1 MVLSIDCI
9 INNINL
15 QNRYLN
21 EIINEGLMLNI
32 HTTITNI
39 PQAQRII
46 YFNKLLSNLKH
57 NLVKCKRNIYI
68 TLTPK
73 ELDEIYIKQFGKC
86 AISKKELTFI
96 YNKPP
101 KFIKKKINS
110 IKTINDF
117 NISIN
122 RINNNLSFNKSNIQ
136 LIACRI
142 NLMKNNLNNN
152 QFVELCSKV
161 VKNNNLIL

>member
-21 EIINEGLMLNI
+21 EVIKDGLMLNI
-32 HTTITNI
+32 HTNITNI
-39 PQAQRII
+39 PQTQRII

-57 NLVKCKRNIYI
+57 NLIKCKRDINI

-73 ELDEIYIKQFGKC
+73 DLDEIYIKQFGKC

-96 YNKPP
+96 YNKPA
-101 KFIKKKINS
+101 KFINKINS
-110 IKTINDF
+110 IKIINDF
-117 NISIN
+117 NVSIN
-122 RINNNLSFNKSNIQ
+122 RINNNLSFTKSNIQ

-142 NLMKNNLNNN
+142 NLMKNNLNND

-161 VKNNNLIL
+161 VKNNNNLIL

>member
-21 EIINEGLMLNI
+21 DVINDGLMLNI
-32 HTTITNI
+32 QTTITNI
-39 PQAQRII
+39 SQTQRII

-57 NLVKCKRNIYI
+57 NLIKCKRDINI
-68 TLTPK
+68 TLSPK
-73 ELDEIYIKQFGKC
+73 DLDEIYIKQFGKC
-86 AISKKELTFI
+86 AITKKELTFI
-96 YNKPP
+96 YYKPNK
-101 KFIKKKINS
+101 FKKKINT

-117 NISIN
+117 NVSIS
-122 RINNNLSFNKSNIQ
+122 RINNNLSFTKSNIQ

-152 QFVELCSKV
+152 QFIELCSKV
-161 VKNNNLIL
+161 VKNNNNLIL